1 MPPLY
6 RSGRSQNTNEKIKL
20 PLKKLRTDDS
30 PSFRKISGSA
40 GNDFVGSELEDNKVS
55 PFFA

>member
-1 MPPLY
+1 
-6 RSGRSQNTNEKIKL
+6 L